1 MELFGYYGIIL
12 DVNLSTG
19 NIQKLQVPAQDL
31 ELFLGGRGLAMKIL
45 WDRLNKPG
53 VDALSPENPLM
64 FMPGPFS
71 GLPIPSASRTT
82 VICKSPRTSP
92 LQSPYPKAS
101 TISYASMGGF
111 FGPEIRFAGYD
122 GIVVHGKAQKP
133 VYLYID
139 DSHVEIRDASAF
151 WGMMTDEFD
160 VKFIEHL
167 GDRRF
172 RTCYIG
178 PAGEA
183 LNPMACVL
191 NTAARAAGRGG
202 TGCVMG
208 SKNLKAIAVRG
219 TGMPNV
225 ANHKLFLELLEKVR
239 QAFGEDTPDRQR
251 WRDGGTANAL
261 ESASNRGIQAVKN
274 YQEGTFE
281 EIEKIGAKAA
291 REQIWKRDFAC
302 FCCKLSCKKS
312 GNAKGAYGG
321 LVHDGPEYETGTMLG
336 ANLLISDLGGLN
348 RLIFVADDYGIDIIS
363 AGNAIG
369 FLMEAYEKKLL
380 DLQFLEGIDLQWGSV
395 EASMAMLHKM
405 GKMEGIGKLAAQG
418 VKHLAEIVGQDSDK
432 FAIHVKGHELAAWN
446 VQASP
451 SWFGLSYA
459 TCNRGA
465 CHMHGGSV
473 VAQNE
478 LAIRDS
484 IGACNFAH
492 NWYKDELAYH
502 NFLTAITGVEWTA
515 ESLQK
520 AGERIINMERI
531 FNHREGFV
539 RHDDSIPERFYTDA
553 PTHGPAKGVKVI
565 RREFSKM
572 LDSYYAQRGWSPVEA
587 APLPEKI
594 EELGLGFVLKA
605 EV

>member
-1 MELFGYYGIIL
+1 
-12 DVNLSTG
+12 
-19 NIQKLQVPAQDL
+19 
-31 ELFLGGRGLAMKIL
+31 MKIL
-45 WDRLNKPG
+45 WDRLPNPG
-53 VDALSPENPLM
+53 TDALAPENPLM

-82 VICKSPRTSP
+82 VVCKSPRTSP
-92 LQSPYPKAS
+92 INSPYPKAS

-122 GIVVHGKAQKP
+122 GIIVHGKASHP
-133 VYLYID
+133 VYLHLD
-139 DSHVEIRDASAF
+139 DDKVEIKDASRF
-151 WGMMTDEFD
+151 WGMKTDEFD

-178 PAGEA
+178 PAGEN
-183 LNPMACVL
+183 LNPMACIL

-225 ANHKLFLELLEKVR
+225 ADHKAFLGLLEKIRASFAQDTEQR
-239 QAFGEDTPDRQR
+239 QF
-251 WRDGGTANAL
+251 WRLGGTTNLL
-261 ESASNRGIQAVKN
+261 ESASQRGVQAVKN

-281 EIEKIGAKAA
+281 EVHKIGTQAS

-302 FCCKLSCKKS
+302 FCCNLACKKS

-336 ANLLISDLGGLN
+336 TNLMISDLAGLQKA
-348 RLIFVADDYGIDIIS
+348 IYVADDYGIDIIS

-369 FLMEAYEKKLL
+369 FLMEAYEKQLI
-380 DLQFLEGIDLQWGSV
+380 DLQFLNGIDLQWGSV
-395 EASMAMLHKM
+395 DATLEMLHLMGNMQGVGKFASM
-405 GKMEGIGKLAAQG
+405 G
-418 VKHLAEIVGQDSDK
+418 VKHLSEIIGQGSEQ

-446 VQASP
+446 VHAAP
-451 SWFGLSYA
+451 GWYGISYA

-473 VAQNE
+473 NAQNG

-484 IGACNFAH
+484 IGACNFAN
-492 NWYKDELAYH
+492 NWYNGEMAYH
-502 NFLTAITGVEWTA
+502 HFLKAITGLDWTA
-515 ESLQK
+515 EDLNR
-520 AGERIINMERI
+520 AGERIVNMERI
-531 FNHREGFV
+531 FNHREGFT
-539 RHDDSIPERFYTDA
+539 RADDQIPERFYLDA
-553 PTHGPAKGVKVI
+553 PTIGQAKGVKVD
-565 RREFSKM
+565 REQFIQIM
-572 LDSYYAQRGWSPVEA
+572 NDHYTQRGWDLAEA
-587 APLPEKI
+587 APDREKRI
-594 EELGLGFVLKA
+594 ELNLEFTLKNA
-605 EV
+605 ES